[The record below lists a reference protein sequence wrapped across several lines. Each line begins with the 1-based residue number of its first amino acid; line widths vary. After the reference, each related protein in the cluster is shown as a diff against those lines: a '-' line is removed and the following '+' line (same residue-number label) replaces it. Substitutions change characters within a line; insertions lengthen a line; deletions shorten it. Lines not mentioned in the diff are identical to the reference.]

1 MSKQSKIS
9 FIIPFSCVDTNGT
22 YNLPHWEISRRDKLI
37 LTTIE
42 VIRNI
47 TRKVKYEHEIILVDN
62 TNNFPNIVYPN
73 LKIVKGIQYLSPE
86 EIIADTKYSRYN
98 IDNFNN
104 QSMWAAMAFNIG
116 IEHAEGDY
124 IVLQHNDVF
133 YREDYFGDLIKLLD
147 KYEYISADS
156 KKISLEG
163 YLGNK
168 KLFDNLIKEV
178 KVRPEAGGYLETEQ
192 GLADAYFFICKKD
205 FFDDYFVEWSYG
217 DTNHGATIKC
227 LKQDKPYLHLKPFFD
242 NPNYNLKNGENRTD
256 RTYLFRH
263 YKFLTHL
270 KGGFSESKISDYEL
284 LDEWNNFMRELY
296 YEY

>member
-1 MSKQSKIS
+1 MIS
-9 FIIPFSCVDTNGT
+9 FIIPFSCVDTKGE
-22 YNLPHWEISRRDKLI
+22 YNLPHWEISRQDKLV

-47 TRKVKYEHEIILVDN
+47 TKKISYEHEIILVDN

-86 EIIADTKYSRYN
+86 EILADPKYSKYN

-116 IEHAEGDY
+116 IEHAKGDY

-133 YREDYFGDLIKLLD
+133 YRGDFFELLIAFLD
-147 KYEYISADS
+147 KYEYISADG
-156 KKISLEG
+156 KKVSLEG

-168 KLFDNLIKEV
+168 ELFDNLIDNINI
-178 KVRPEAGGYLETEQ
+178 RPDSGGYLETRLT
-192 GLADAYFFICKKD
+192 LADAYFFLTKKS
-205 FFDDYFVEWSYG
+205 FFDDYYVEWAFG
-217 DTNHGATIKC
+217 DTNHGATVKC
-227 LKQDKPYLHLKPFFD
+227 LKEGKDYLHLKPYFD
-242 NPNYNLKNGENRTD
+242 NPNYELKEYESRND

-263 YKFLTHL
+263 YKFITHL
-270 KGGFSESKISDYEL
+270 KGGFSEHKISSTVRHDEEL
-284 LDEWNNFMRELY
+284 LDDWNNFMRELY
-296 YEY
+296 YEF